1 MSPTSYRTAPPR
13 ADGFRL
19 RPVHPGDNR
28 IDVSQAPIC
37 QAPHLSGTITVMG
50 IFRRRNS
57 DDGVAADD
65 FRDLA
70 DEVTELRQILDRRL
84 SAPTTPPPR
93 LVDVDEVDAAIAD
106 LRSHLS
112 RIESQMGQIDQ
123 RMTAVSTELANQI
136 NELSDE
142 IEQGVLGEDG
152 DTVAL
157 DERLAELRRA
167 QEHLANEQVR
177 YQIALRDDLA
187 ELAERLKR

>member
-1 MSPTSYRTAPPR
+1 
-13 ADGFRL
+13 
-19 RPVHPGDNR
+19 
-28 IDVSQAPIC
+28 
-37 QAPHLSGTITVMG
+37 MG
-50 IFRRRNS
+50 LFKRRNS
-57 DDGVAADD
+57 RDHVVAED

-70 DEVTELRQILDRRL
+70 DEVNELRQILDRRL

-93 LVDVDEVDAAIAD
+93 LVDADEIDAAIAD
-106 LRSHLS
+106 LRGHLS
-112 RIESQMGQIDQ
+112 RIETQMGQIDQ

-142 IEQGVLGEDG
+142 IERGVLGEGLDSG
-152 DTVAL
+152 VL
-157 DERLAELRRA
+157 DERLAELRSA

>member
-1 MSPTSYRTAPPR
+1 MRQGYGRI
-13 ADGFRL
+13 ADGTTE
-19 RPVHPGDNR
+19 R
-28 IDVSQAPIC
+28 IIAAVGSPSATTRTGTAID
-37 QAPHLSGTITVMG
+37 GTIIAMG
-50 IFRRRNS
+50 LFRRDR
-57 DDGVAADD
+57 DGIATED

-93 LVDVDEVDAAIAD
+93 LVDADEIDAVIAD
-106 LRSHLS
+106 LRGHLG

-123 RMTAVSTELANQI
+123 RMTSISTELANQI

-142 IEQGVLGEDG
+142 IERTVSGDGLEPGV
-152 DTVAL
+152 L
-157 DERLAELRRA
+157 DERLGELRAA

-187 ELAERLKR
+187 ALAERLKP

>member
-1 MSPTSYRTAPPR
+1 
-13 ADGFRL
+13 
-19 RPVHPGDNR
+19 
-28 IDVSQAPIC
+28 
-37 QAPHLSGTITVMG
+37 MG
-50 IFRRRNS
+50 LFNRRNS
-57 DDGVAADD
+57 RDRVVAEE

-84 SAPTTPPPR
+84 SAPATPPPR
-93 LVDVDEVDAAIAD
+93 LVDADEIDAAIGD

-112 RIESQMGQIDQ
+112 RIETQMGHIDQ

-142 IEQGVLGEDG
+142 IERGVLGEG
-152 DTVAL
+152 ADTGAL
-157 DERLAELRRA
+157 DERLAELRSA